1 MSSIKKIASALVFFV
16 LMGTTTA
23 FAQKKEQKVSNDEL
37 TKFAS
42 VFDQLEQVNMSAQQ
56 KMVKVVEGTG
66 LEMKRFNEIH
76 VAYINPNIKGDA
88 TPEEMK
94 MHDKAMKQIEKMQEE
109 LQSEMDGIVKK
120 SGMTTKKYQRIATD
134 MQDNMELRERY
145 KKLAKAK
152 KEE

>member
-1 MSSIKKIASALVFFV
+1 MSSIQKIASALVFFV
-16 LMGTTTA
+16 LMGTTTT
-23 FAQKKEQKVSNDEL
+23 FAQEKEQKISNEEL

-42 VFDQLEQVNMSAQQ
+42 VFDQLEQANMSAQQ
-56 KMVKVVEGTG
+56 KMVQVVESTG
-66 LEMKRFNEIH
+66 LDMKRFNEIH

-88 TPEEMK
+88 TAEEMK
-94 MHDKAMKQIEKMQEE
+94 MHDKAMKQIEKMQKE

-120 SGMTTKKYQRIATD
+120 SGMTTRKYQRIATD
-134 MQDNMELRERY
+134 MQDNMALRERY